1 MTGGK
6 AMTEQANSDITS
18 TASDQT
24 QAANA
29 LLTIATRHRAVEAQ
43 ERAVFGAALRVAFGR
58 MAAEYQGLD
67 AVVQSVDARQAAL
80 AEVLDLMETGV
91 FLAVL
96 EGRGERMGLVMAC
109 PTLLAGMIEAQTTG
123 RVDPGT
129 VPKRKPTRTDAA
141 LLSPMVDAFLRLVE
155 QRCAGL
161 PQADL
166 VRGYVYGSFLDDPRP
181 LGMML
186 DEGLFQVIHL
196 RVSLGFGAKEGDWFL
211 ILPDM
216 SEEVCC
222 PDDTQTEAE
231 AARDWQERLTV
242 AISASEVE
250 VSAILGRVQITLS
263 EALRL
268 RPGDIV
274 QVPETALETLTLES
288 INHEPLGI
296 GRLGQARGQRAV
308 RLTADPGVLTDLM
321 GANAS
326 RLALTAQIIPFK
338 PPQASFVPDPPQ
350 DVPAPAPDFDA
361 AFEDEPAPD
370 DLPSSVVE

>member
-1 MTGGK
+1 
-6 AMTEQANSDITS
+6 
-18 TASDQT
+18 
-24 QAANA
+24 
-29 LLTIATRHRAVEAQ
+29 
-43 ERAVFGAALRVAFGR
+43 
-58 MAAEYQGLD
+58 MAAECQGLD
-67 AVVQSVDARQAAL
+67 AVVQSVDTRPAAL

-109 PTLLAGMIEAQTTG
+109 PTVLAGMIEAQTTG
-123 RVDPGT
+123 RVDPG
-129 VPKRKPTRTDAA
+129 VASKRKPTRTDAA

-166 VRGYVYGSFLDDPRP
+166 VTGYVYGSFLDDPRP

-196 RVSLGFGAKEGDWFL
+196 RVSLGLGAKEGDWYL

-216 SEEVCC
+216 SEDIIR
-222 PDDTQTEAE
+222 PDNTQTEAE
-231 AARDWQERLTV
+231 AARDWQERLSAAV
-242 AISASEVE
+242 SASEVE

-268 RPGDIV
+268 RPGDIL

-288 INHEPLGI
+288 ITHEPLGI

-308 RLTADPGVLTDLM
+308 RLTADPGVLTDSM

-350 DVPAPAPDFDA
+350 DASSAQIPPDA
-361 AFEDEPAPD
+361 AFADAPASE
-370 DLPSSVVE
+370 DLPSGIVE